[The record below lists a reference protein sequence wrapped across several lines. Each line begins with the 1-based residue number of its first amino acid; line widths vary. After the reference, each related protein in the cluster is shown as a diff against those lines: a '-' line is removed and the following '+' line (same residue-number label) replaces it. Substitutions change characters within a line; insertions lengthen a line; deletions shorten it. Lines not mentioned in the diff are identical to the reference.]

1 MRAAVLLV
9 GLTACGFQH
18 GQIPAD
24 AGDGDGAGSDDAPA
38 CGWSYVPTNFDPCK
52 LPAPVGLTVTTDDTI
67 DTDAT
72 TLPKLAI
79 TQSDGTTITV
89 IHLSELS
96 IDPLAMLTITG
107 SGVVLAVDGAA
118 DIDGRITM
126 VGGND
131 NDTHC
136 ASSRGQNGTDSQ
148 DITGGGGGGGGAAA
162 ADDGGDGGDG
172 AGVQP
177 GAKGAKGSKVD
188 SSLSP
193 LRGGCRGGN
202 GGRTGPQDQT
212 AVGGRGGGALQIST
226 NTKIA
231 VAGMLDAAG
240 RGGEGGTAAHIGGG
254 GGGSGGAIL
263 LEGPAIDLGFASRIC
278 ADGGSGGEGGGVTVE
293 GNDGER
299 GACTSIAPARTAT
312 TQNSAGGGGGEG
324 GFLPS
329 PTGTS
334 GDVATSS
341 GGGGGGGGGVGWIVF
356 KSPNVDNQGAA
367 ITPAPAN

>member
-1 MRAAVLLV
+1 MRAAVLFV
-9 GLTACGFQH
+9 GLTACGFQY
-18 GQIPAD
+18 GQLPD
-24 AGDGDGAGSDDAPA
+24 AGDGDGAGDDARD
-38 CGWSYVPTNFDPCK
+38 CVWSYVPTNFDPCK
-52 LPAPVGLTVTTDDTI
+52 LPAPVGLSVSTDDTI

-72 TLPKLAI
+72 TLPKLVI

-96 IDPLAMLTITG
+96 IAPLAMLTVTG
-107 SGVVLAVDGAA
+107 TGVVFAVDGTA
-118 DIDGRITM
+118 DIAGRIT
-126 VGGND
+126 VAGGSD
-131 NDTHC
+131 NATHC
-136 ASSRGQNGTDSQ
+136 TTARGTAGTDSQ
-148 DITGGGGGGGGAAA
+148 DITGGGGGGGGGGA

-172 AGVQP
+172 AGIDA
-177 GAKGAKGSKVD
+177 GAKGAKGSKVQ

-202 GGRTGPQDQT
+202 GGRIGSSQ
-212 AVGGRGGGALQIST
+212 AAAGGRGGGALQIST

-240 RGGEGGTAAHIGGG
+240 RGGEGGTAAHVGGG

-263 LEGPAIDLGFASRIC
+263 LEGPAIELGFASRIC

-293 GNDGER
+293 GKDGER
-299 GACTSIAPARTAT
+299 GACTSLGPARTAT

-324 GFLPS
+324 GFLVSPS
-329 PTGTS
+329 GSS
-334 GDVATSS
+334 GEVASSS

-356 KSPNVDNQGAA
+356 KSPSVGNQGAA
-367 ITPAPAN
+367 VTPAPED